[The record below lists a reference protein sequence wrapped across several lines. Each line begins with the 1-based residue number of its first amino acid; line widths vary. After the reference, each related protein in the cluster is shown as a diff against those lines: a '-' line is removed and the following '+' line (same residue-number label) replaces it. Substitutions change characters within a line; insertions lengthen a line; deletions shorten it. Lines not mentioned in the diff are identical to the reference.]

1 MVTCGSGGL
10 KEMVPI
16 DVISLL
22 FITSEKQQHIT
33 LREEDLK
40 LGSLVMQA

>member
-1 MVTCGSGGL
+1 MGVKGL